1 MLKIT
6 KSDGQYIL
14 NNEGQITVFDS
25 VKIDGCLLI
34 LMRQVSIFNPC
45 DPIFDLTTNVGV
57 STLFD
62 ETKEKVILQL
72 EELGMVITYES
83 DKVGV

>member
-25 VKIDGCLLI
+25 VVLDGGLLI
-34 LMRQVSIFNPC
+34 LFREVSQFNPS
-45 DPIFDLTTNVGV
+45 DPFVDLTTNVGLSTVTTGVKEAV
-57 STLFD
+57 S
-62 ETKEKVILQL
+62 QL
-72 EELGMVITYES
+72 EELGMVITNEN

>member
-1 MLKIT
+1 MQIK

-14 NNEGQITVFDS
+14 NNDGQITVFDS
-25 VKIDGCLLI
+25 VKLDGCLLI
-34 LMRQVSIFNPC
+34 LMRQVSIFNPS

-62 ETKEKVILQL
+62 EAKEKAMSQL
-72 EELGMVITYES
+72 KDMGIVITNET

>member
-1 MLKIT
+1 MQIT
-6 KSDGQYIL
+6 KSDGQFIL
-14 NNEGQITVFDS
+14 NNDGQITVFDS
-25 VKIDGCLLI
+25 VKLDGCLLI

-62 ETKEKVILQL
+62 EAKEKVMSQL
-72 EELGMVITYES
+72 KEHGIVITNEN